1 MNRYTL
7 LKLMVL
13 ALVATMPLITWAGAD
28 ADPAKMEAWT
38 RAMTPGEPHAELA
51 ELAGE
56 WSYTVTV
63 WEEPKGEPTV
73 LHGVSLKTMIMG
85 GRFLREELTGEY
97 MGQPFKGYGLT
108 GHDNV
113 TGEYVSIWLDNMGT
127 GIHFYTGEETARG
140 ERTYTSTVH
149 DPISGKAMATRSVGR
164 TIDRDNHDFESYM
177 TLPDGTE
184 FLHMRVDYTR
194 AGSH

>member
-13 ALVATMPLITWAGAD
+13 ALVATMPLITWAGGD
-28 ADPAKMEAWT
+28 ADPAKMEAWA
-38 RAMTPGEPHAELA
+38 RAMTPGDPHAELA
-51 ELAGE
+51 ALAGE
-56 WSYTVTV
+56 TSTTA
-63 WEEPKGEPTV
+63 TV
-73 LHGVSLKTMIMG
+73 LHGVSLKTMVMG
-85 GRFLREELTGEY
+85 GRFLREELTGEF

-127 GIHFYTGEETARG
+127 GIHFYTGEETGRG

-194 AGSH
+194 AGRH